1 MQKSTNPDFEDLLN
15 RTPPFAS
22 FPAVQRREVA
32 SLAIRREYRRDEFV
46 TLRGERWPYLALV
59 EGGAFEAV
67 KESPEGRVL
76 SVLTVRRG
84 EIFWGLTFFDL
95 QAPMP
100 AAFRAATPGR
110 LALWSREDLLPWLKN
125 EGEALWALCGL
136 LVARMQQASEVLEDL
151 AFQPVAGR
159 LAKLLLH
166 HYAEADTVPM
176 VRDLTL
182 DEMASLLG
190 TTREM
195 VCRLLYRFSDDEL
208 IHITRT
214 EFNLLDRHNLAR
226 IAGHVKDAAPP
237 AAP

>member
-1 MQKSTNPDFEDLLN
+1 
-15 RTPPFAS
+15 
-22 FPAVQRREVA
+22 
-32 SLAIRREYRRDEFV
+32 
-46 TLRGERWPYLALV
+46 
-59 EGGAFEAV
+59 
-67 KESPEGRVL
+67 
-76 SVLTVRRG
+76 
-84 EIFWGLTFFDL
+84 
-95 QAPMP
+95 
-100 AAFRAATPGR
+100 
-110 LALWSREDLLPWLKN
+110 LPWLKN

-159 LAKLLLH
+159 LAKLILQR
-166 HYAEADTVPM
+166 YGEAEAGPVA
-176 VRDLTL
+176 RDLTL
-182 DEMASLLG
+182 DEMAARVG

-195 VCRLLYRFSDDEL
+195 VCRILYRFADERL